1 MRIRFA
7 TAADV
12 EAYYGEQPDQTL
24 RAMVIEKDG
33 APLAIAGLAL
43 EGDRFQAFSEFKPE
57 MEPYLKSMTV
67 LRFVKRVQ
75 AMIQAAPLPVV
86 AFSKG
91 DPALLERLGFQKI
104 REGAYLWPN

>member
-1 MRIRFA
+1 VRIRFA

-12 EAYYGEQPDQTL
+12 QAYYGDMPDQTM

-33 APLAIAGLAL
+33 APVVIAGIAL

-57 MEPYLKSMTV
+57 FEPQLKSMTT

-75 AMIQAAPLPVV
+75 AMIAAAPLPVV